1 MMRILL
7 ALFVLCSFAVAQE
20 SEPLPPQPPVGPRT
34 PVASP
39 ATPMRGV
46 NPTMLIRMRDQMTF
60 ELQQIQRQLGFID
73 PRDTQLHKT
82 FTDRQAE
89 LLAELKDLNAQ
100 LKEQGIAAPDDAVA
114 ALPAPDMPRVPVIPP
129 GVDPTLFPGGMP
141 SPPLRDEEGRTS
153 LPAPDMPRV
162 PRNPL
167 PNGMMGGIVPEMP
180 GVMPMPPGVMP
191 GEMSGFPITPP
202 TPHDQDQAW
211 VDSPWAPRP
220 SKELAELKQT
230 VDGLRKELG
239 EMRETIKALE
249 TQIQLLNRNFLLMN
263 QPPG

>member
-1 MMRILL
+1 MMMRILL
-7 ALFVLCSFAVAQE
+7 AFFVLCSFATAQE
-20 SEPLPPQPPVGPRT
+20 LEPLPPQPPVGPRT

-39 ATPMRGV
+39 TTPPMRGV

-100 LKEQGIAAPDDAVA
+100 LKEQGIAMLDDATA
-114 ALPAPDMPRVPVIPP
+114 THPDLPRIPAIPP
-129 GVDPTLFPGGMP
+129 GVDPTLIPGGMS
-141 SPPLRDEEGRTS
+141 SPPLRSEEVRIGLS
-153 LPAPDMPRV
+153 VPDIPRD

-167 PNGMMGGIVPEMP
+167 PNEMMGGSVPGMP
-180 GVMPMPPGVMP
+180 GIMPMPSNVIPVVPAM
-191 GEMSGFPITPP
+191 PP
-202 TPHDQDQAW
+202 TQFDQEQAW
-211 VDSPWAPRP
+211 ADSPWAPRP

-239 EMRETIKALE
+239 ELRESIKALD
-249 TQIQLLNRNFLLMN
+249 TQIQLLNRNFLLMG
-263 QPPG
+263 QSER